1 MATTPLRDLWL
12 PSLTLLHN
20 KQTNKRK
27 GCYICRICLPKK
39 KTANQRST
47 ATNVNKAFA
56 ANTASVYAI
65 NVENRKQ
72 LQWLPTSN

>member
-1 MATTPLRDLWL
+1 MATSPLRDLWL

-20 KQTNKRK
+20 RLANKRK
-27 GCYICRICLPKK
+27 RCYLCRLCLPK

-56 ANTASVYAI
+56 TNTASVYAI
-65 NVENRKQ
+65 NEENRKQ